1 MKGFFTIIAASTLSL
16 SASLSASAAQYYN
29 CATNTGCVAAGSIK
43 VKSSYAKTKHPIVL
57 AHGMAAFNSI
67 GPVSSWYGIPEDLT
81 KNGATVYSTKV
92 SSFESSDVRGE
103 QLLRQVRVIA
113 AITPTGKVNLIGHS
127 HGGQSVRYIL
137 GVAPQHVASV
147 TAIASPHKGTPVAD
161 LVRGIADADRTNL
174 LAPVVSTVAN
184 GLGSL
189 VALLSGGGQYS
200 QDSLA
205 GLDSLTTKGSAT
217 FNMRFPVGL
226 PPTACGVG
234 VAQYHGIRL
243 YSWSGG
249 RPLTNPL
256 DLSDAALTAT
266 NLAFLGK
273 SNDGLVGSCSSRF
286 GTVIRDNY
294 RMNHLDE
301 VNHLFGLVSL
311 FETNPVAVFRQHA
324 NRLKNASL

>member
-1 MKGFFTIIAASTLSL
+1 MKGFLTLMTASMLSV
-16 SASLSASAAQYYN
+16 SASAAQYYN
-29 CATNTGCVAAGSIK
+29 CATDTGCVAAGS
-43 VKSSYAKTKHPIVL
+43 VSVTSSYAKTKHPIVL

-67 GPVSSWYGIPEDLT
+67 GPISSWYGIPEDLT

-103 QLLRQVRVIA
+103 QLLRQVQIIA

-127 HGGQSVRYIL
+127 HGGQSVRYVL

-147 TAIASPHKGTPVAD
+147 TAVASPHKGTPVAD
-161 LVRGIADADRTNL
+161 LVLGVTEADRTRL
-174 LAPVVSTVAN
+174 FAPVLSTVVN
-184 GLGSL
+184 GFGSMI
-189 VALLSGGGQYS
+189 ALLSGGGNYS

-205 GLDSLTTKGSAT
+205 GLYSLSTKGSAA
-217 FNMRFPVGL
+217 FNARFPIGL

-234 VAQYHGIRL
+234 VAQQNGIRF
-243 YSWSGG
+243 YSWSGN

-256 DLSDAALTAT
+256 DLSDAALSAT
-266 NLAFLGK
+266 NLAFLGE

-286 GTVIRDNY
+286 GSVIRDNY

-311 FETNPVAVFRQHA
+311 LETNPVAVFRQHA
-324 NRLKNASL
+324 NRLKTANL

>member
-1 MKGFFTIIAASTLSL
+1 MKRALFLVAASTLSF
-16 SASLSASAAQYYN
+16 SASAATYFN
-29 CATNTGCVAAGSIK
+29 CATNTGCVAAGS
-43 VKSSYAKTKHPIVL
+43 VSVTSNYAKTIHPIVL

-92 SSFESSDVRGE
+92 SSFESSEVRGE
-103 QLLRQVRVIA
+103 QLLRQVQVIA
-113 AITPTGKVNLIGHS
+113 AITPTRKVNLVGHS
-127 HGGQSVRYIL
+127 HGGQSVRYVM

-147 TAIASPHKGTPVAD
+147 TAVASPHKGSPVAD
-161 LVRGIADADRTNL
+161 LLRGTIDADRSRL
-174 LAPVVSTVAN
+174 LEPVISTVVN
-184 GLGSL
+184 GFGSM
-189 VALLSGGGQYS
+189 VALLSGGGRYS

-205 GLDSLTTKGSAT
+205 GLDALTSKGAMA
-217 FNMRFPVGL
+217 FNARFPAGVPL
-226 PPTACGVG
+226 TACGVG
-234 VAQYHGIRL
+234 VAQHQGIRL

-249 RPLTNPL
+249 RTLTNPF
-256 DLSDAALTAT
+256 DASDAALTAT
-266 NLAFLGK
+266 NLAFLGE

-311 FETNPVAVFRQHA
+311 LETNPVAVFRQHA
-324 NRLKNASL
+324 NRLKNANL

>member
-1 MKGFFTIIAASTLSL
+1 MKGFLILTTISMLSF
-16 SASLSASAAQYYN
+16 SASAAQYYN
-29 CATNTGCVAAGSIK
+29 CATNTGCVTAGN
-43 VKSSYAKTKHPIVL
+43 VWAYSSYAKTKHPIVL

-67 GPVSSWYGIPEDLT
+67 GPISSWYGIPEDLT

-103 QLLRQVRVIA
+103 QLLRQVQIIA

-127 HGGQSVRYIL
+127 HGGQSVRYVL

-161 LVRGIADADRTNL
+161 LVRGVADADRTKL
-174 LAPVVSTVAN
+174 LAPVFSTVVN
-184 GLGSL
+184 GFGSM

-205 GLDSLTTKGSAT
+205 GLDSLTTKGSAA
-217 FNMRFPVGL
+217 FNARFPIGL

-234 VAQYHGIRL
+234 VAQHNGIRF

-249 RPLTNPL
+249 KQLTNLL
-256 DLSDAALTAT
+256 DVSDAALAAT
-266 NLAFLGK
+266 NLAFLGE

-311 FETNPVAVFRQHA
+311 LEANPVAVFRQHA
-324 NRLKNASL
+324 NRLKTANL